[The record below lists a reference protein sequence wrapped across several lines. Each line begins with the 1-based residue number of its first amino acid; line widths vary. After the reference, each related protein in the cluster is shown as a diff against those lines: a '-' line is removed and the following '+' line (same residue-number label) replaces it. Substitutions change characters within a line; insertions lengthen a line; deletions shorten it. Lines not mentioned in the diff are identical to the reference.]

1 MRVLMLQKKDVA
13 NVASFSLRILSI
25 LRLPLYV
32 GCQEGK
38 AVVSDMCIDNGPP
51 PGNR

>member
-1 MRVLMLQKKDVA
+1 MVLMLQKKDVA
-13 NVASFSLRILSI
+13 DVASFSLRILSI
-25 LRLPLYV
+25 LRLL

-51 PGNR
+51 PGNS